1 MREQLKEMLH
11 LQDRLNLVVDPNWL
25 TAKFPWHRAIRV
37 EAAELTDHLGWK
49 WWKKQEPNF
58 EQARLEVVD
67 IWHFMLSMFLQDAQ
81 GSVDSAVGIFEAG
94 MDVGELEMFDVL
106 GKRFCLKGLTLQ
118 ESVDIL
124 SMFASLGYCF
134 PKLFE
139 QIMTGVGLTWDE
151 LHRQYLAKNVL
162 NLFRQAHGYKDGS
175 YVKVW
180 DGRED
185 NEWLADL
192 MRDTPM
198 ASADALMQRLEMLY
212 AEHQGS

>member
-1 MREQLKEMLH
+1 MREQLKEMLQ
-11 LQDRLNLVVDPNWL
+11 LQDRLNLTVDPNWL
-25 TAKFPWHRAIRV
+25 TAKYPWHRAIRV

-49 WWKKQEPNF
+49 WWKKQEPDWD
-58 EQARLEVVD
+58 QARLEVVD

-81 GSVDSAVGIFEAG
+81 GSVDTAVQIFEAG
-94 MDVGELEMFDVL
+94 MDVGDREIFDVL
-106 GKRFCLKGLTLQ
+106 GKKFCLAGLTLH
-118 ESVDIL
+118 ESVDVL
-124 SMFASLGYCF
+124 SMFASLNYCF

-139 QIMTGVGLTWDE
+139 QVMTGVGLTWTE
-151 LHRQYLAKNVL
+151 LHRQYIAKNVL
-162 NLFRQAHGYKDGS
+162 NLFRQAHGYKDGT

-192 MRDTPM
+192 MRYTPT
-198 ASADALMQRLEMLY
+198 ASAEALMQRLEVLY